1 MCFHFDSDFLKVY
14 NIFFSQKIQ
23 TTLIFTRTSLFLHF
37 MLYTSLKLY
46 VVTQGSAEVVFARR
60 SDAFQALKRYNNV
73 QLDGKPMK
81 IEIMGVNADIPISAR
96 MNVVGRANGKRTV
109 TMAYVTTIP
118 SNFLDADSICIP
130 FFLFVRVSLMVEEM
144 SWIFFLSF
152 QEFVYLD

>member
-81 IEIMGVNADIPISAR
+81 IEIIGVNAEIPISAR
-96 MNVVGRANGKRTV
+96 VNVVGKANGKRRTVVMAWV
-109 TMAYVTTIP
+109 TMFP
-118 SNFLDADSICIP
+118 SNFLSAGFFVFP
-130 FFLFVRVSLMVEEM
+130 F
-144 SWIFFLSF
+144 SF
-152 QEFVYLD
+152 WWNVP